1 MLIAMRGIASNQN
14 KLSYYYGGREETA
27 RALAILIPPLAL
39 FTLWKQRR
47 AASVCQETEA
57 SGGLFSLLSSE
68 VALWLRSPGEQQLC
82 PGGQICFSD
91 RPWPPR
97 YCLMCVI
104 RNGASAREDC
114 FLPQFVPFF
123 TSSLRFCRPE
133 GSVFH

>member
-1 MLIAMRGIASNQN
+1 MRGIASNQN

-97 YCLMCVI
+97 YSLVWEKKKI
-104 RNGASAREDC
+104 NHNTRIYYI
-114 FLPQFVPFF
+114 FLKLLLKL
-123 TSSLRFCRPE
+123 SRL
-133 GSVFH
+133 